1 MVRLLFYIKFRKE
14 MIFMVMILVFVLF
27 FFFPP
32 IYWRKSKTNKEVKKE
47 NYDKRISGMD
57 LYRDP
62 NKMR

>member
-1 MVRLLFYIKFRKE
+1 

-32 IYWRKSKTNKEVKKE
+32 IYWRKSKTNKEVNKE
-47 NYDKRISGMD
+47 NYDERISGMD

>member
-1 MVRLLFYIKFRKE
+1 
-14 MIFMVMILVFVLF
+14 MVMILVFVLF
-27 FFFPP
+27 FFFPT